1 LIQVL
6 RNFWIGI
13 CIMRIGKKLK
23 LGIVGHGFVGK
34 ATDWGFN
41 KHISKFIVD
50 PLLKN
55 SVKDL
60 EGFKPEIVFICV
72 PTPMNDDGSLDSSII
87 EKVVEELVL
96 YCPNAIKV
104 VKSTVL
110 PNLLDELHKLDSR
123 LIYNP
128 EFLREKHANLDFENS
143 DMIIFGGDR
152 NISEKVSKAYLR
164 HSRCKTKEHIF
175 TDLKTASLIKYSI
188 NTFLASKV
196 IFFNELFS
204 VYERLEVGDS
214 WQSITNIISRDQRI
228 GESHMSVPGHD
239 GRKGF
244 GGACFPKDSLALAK
258 YANSLNIET
267 DLLKTVI
274 RTNNKI
280 RSKYDQIESRE
291 AEQNVTFDDKI

>member
-1 LIQVL
+1 
-6 RNFWIGI
+6 
-13 CIMRIGKKLK
+13 MRIYRKLK

-41 KHISKFIVD
+41 KRLNKFIVD
-50 PLLKN
+50 PLLGT
-55 SVKDL
+55 SIKDL
-60 EGFKPEIVFICV
+60 KEFEPEIVFICV
-72 PTPMNDDGSLDSSII
+72 PTPMNDDGSQDSSII
-87 EKVVEELVL
+87 EKVVNELVL

-110 PNLLDELHKLDSR
+110 PSLLDELHKLDSN

-128 EFLREKHANLDFENS
+128 EFLREKHANLDFINS

-152 NISEKVSKAYLR
+152 NISTKVSNAYLR

-196 IFFNELFS
+196 IFFNELHAL
-204 VYERLEVGDS
+204 YEKLDVKDS
-214 WQSITNIISRDQRI
+214 WESVVNIISKDSRI
-228 GESHMSVPGHD
+228 GDSHMDVPGHD

-244 GGACFPKDSLALAK
+244 GGACFPKDSLALIKFAD
-258 YANSLNIET
+258 YMNINLSSLIT
-267 DLLKTVI
+267 TVKI
-274 RTNNKI
+274 NNKI
-280 RSKYDQIESRE
+280 RSEYKDLDSRE
-291 AEQNVTFDDKI
+291 SEQNVSFDDKI